1 MSKAFDKVH
10 HDKLIQDFLVV
21 GISGK
26 ALSWFVDYLSGRKQ
40 QILISPSTSPALACT
55 CGVPQGSVLGP
66 VLFSI
71 YTRDVSLVSSPV
83 PSVQFA
89 DDIALYDFQ
98 ASAAEASTTLTT
110 AETAQADWLKSRGL
124 ILNAA
129 KSQVRTISPQH
140 KVQKVTVKSGDC
152 PHPCLMRA
160 TSAFTLTIA

>member
-26 ALSWFVDYLSGRKQ
+26 ALSWFVDYLSGRKH
-40 QILISPSTSPALACT
+40 QILISSSTSPALACT

-98 ASAAEASTTLTT
+98 ASAAEASKTLTT

-129 KSQVRTISPQH
+129 KSQVLTISPQQH
-140 KVQKVTVKSGDC
+140 VQEVTVKSGDC

-160 TSAFTLTIA
+160 TSAYTLTIA